1 MKLFASAKST
11 EIRKKKFRPAGKG
24 AKVKNLLKFMS
35 IGLVLSV
42 VLFSQMAQ
50 STTVEA
56 ADDVAE
62 NDIEFMTTHDSAD
75 ATVLKHY
82 KATSS
87 DAAVSFYIRDADLNT
102 VSSGQT
108 SWGTCLGSIANT
120 DTHLAAIA
128 GRNPTAGSINY
139 VIRNTDWT
147 ATNEAGTTASA
158 GTGAEF
164 TVAVAANGTVT
175 IAQDTTGLLDLG
187 CGFADN
193 DVITIPNSKLGNNAG
208 IADHTFKVNAIIGD
222 PADAAAGQTFD
233 NTSTFELN
241 DNDLTATGVEGDV
254 LRTGGAALAYSA
266 GFKRETNRL
275 YNGAITALVP
285 NTISIRQNGASL
297 ATTALNENAGTFTL
311 TADVAAAH
319 THDLVATYN
328 FNNQQSY
335 TALEAGSKRV
345 HITSTSDSV
354 GEWVEIKEVNA
365 EGADDATLTYAAGAS
380 RGTDNGH
387 IDSSV
392 FRGTVNIKTDAS
404 AGTADNG
411 SVWVQDGDTL
421 TASFYKAKN
430 SSTNVTGALI
440 ASTTATIDATAP
452 TISAVT
458 PADGTLISDKTPSL
472 NFTIEDGGSGFDAS
486 VTKFS
491 DHVTVKINGCVV
503 PADDLGVLAHST
515 GSITV
520 SYNAAIDWT
529 TAATDG
535 GVADANCETG
545 AEVRDGG
552 GYNVAGTAGPT
563 ALTNSTVHGSE
574 FSWYIVATDEAGNAK
589 TLGKN
594 EHNDGVSDLS
604 LRIDT
609 KVPAATSVVGAKAWD
624 PSTKAAA
631 TDNSSVQIIFDE
643 SLDASTVAISDFTVS
658 GTGVTS
664 STIETLTMGGTAAT
678 TDTMVFLDLAA
689 DLGPNA
695 KPKVKLVGEVQ
706 DRAGN
711 KLKPATTETTGK
723 TLGTAVDSVKP
734 TLSDGAVGTAL
745 IVKDGESVFTFASN
759 ENLTKTGEAY
769 GAAKGTYGSVS
780 GGGGTS
786 GTNGVVTV
794 DMTGDAGNLA
804 VTLSNPKS
812 AKGTLKHATALN
824 AVPMNKTGIYGIAS
838 VGRDAADNVG
848 VGGITKV
855 VEDVSASFTASNH
868 LTTTNAADQVNIKLK
883 NWPLADHDGDGSLQ
897 DSITAITVGGS
908 TPTAL
913 NYVDGDHPTDG
924 TRGGFRW
931 DSNTS
936 GTFTAA
942 DAVSAWISKINW
954 SETEEVEFHGID
966 ASGNLADIIIVAGN
980 TVKVTY
986 YYVNAEHV
994 VELDL
999 DAPTVS
1005 ITPANLASVT
1015 DKTPSIA
1022 IAWDDDEYAG
1032 DSYTTVTMTKATLKG
1047 PSETVDVLAD
1057 VTTTDNKTF
1066 YYVPLADLENGD
1078 YTLTVSAKDSGE
1090 NETKDQTSKF
1100 TVKDRTK
1107 TTIAMVPGW
1116 NLISLPSEPTDSA
1129 IDTVIT
1135 NSQVE
1140 TVLTYDPSTPGGWLT
1155 AVRDGDTLVGTLSTI
1170 DASHAYWIFQNNG
1183 DDIKVDIPGYKGGA
1197 SSVPPVIS
1205 VVEGWNLVPA
1215 VTLTSA
1221 TEWDADV
1228 YFNGLD
1234 WIKAKSWNASTEAW
1248 ADHIP
1253 DLATDANRL
1262 VLDGN
1267 DTSNIDAG
1275 QGYWLYSNSAGVI
1288 VP

>member
-1 MKLFASAKST
+1 
-11 EIRKKKFRPAGKG
+11 
-24 AKVKNLLKFMS
+24 MS
-35 IGLVLSV
+35 IGLVLAV

-56 ADDVAE
+56 GNDVAE

-108 SWGTCLGSIANT
+108 SWGTCAGSITTT
-120 DTHLAAIA
+120 DTHLAADTA
-128 GRNPTAGSINY
+128 RNITAGSISY

-147 ATNEAGTTASA
+147 ATNEAATAASA

-187 CGFADN
+187 CGFVDN
-193 DVITIPNSKLGNNAG
+193 DIITIPNAKLGGNAG
-208 IADHTFKVNAIIGD
+208 VADHTFKVAGITGD
-222 PADAAAGQTFD
+222 PGNADAGQTFD

-241 DNDLTATGVEGDV
+241 DNDLTATGFEGDV
-254 LRTGGAALAYSA
+254 KTIAGGNAALAYSV
-266 GFKRETNRL
+266 GFKRETNRN
-275 YNGAITALVP
+275 YNGAITALIP

-297 ATTALNENAGTFTL
+297 ATTALNENAGTFAL
-311 TADVAAAH
+311 TNDLATAH
-319 THDLVATYN
+319 TYDLVATYQ
-328 FNNQQSY
+328 FNDQQSY
-335 TALEAGSKRV
+335 SGLAAGAKRV

-354 GEWVEIKEVNA
+354 GEWVQIDEVNA
-365 EGADDATLTYAAGAS
+365 EGADNATLTYNYGAS

-452 TISAVT
+452 TISAVS

-472 NFTIEDGGSGFDAS
+472 NFTIEDAGSGFDSS

-503 PADDLGVLAHST
+503 PADDLGVLSHST
-515 GSITV
+515 SAITV

-563 ALTNSTVHGSE
+563 ALTNSTVHGTE

-594 EHNDGVSDLS
+594 EHNDGVSDLG

-609 KVPAATSVVGAKAWD
+609 KAPAATSVVGAKAWD
-624 PSTKAAA
+624 SSTKAAA

-643 SLDASTVAISDFTVS
+643 SLDATTVAISDFTVS

-678 TDTMVFLDLAA
+678 TDTMIFLDLAA

-695 KPKVKLVGEVQ
+695 KPKVKLVGEIK

-711 KLKPATTETTGK
+711 KLKPSTTETTGK

-734 TLSDGAVGTAL
+734 TLSDGAVDTAL
-745 IVKDGESVFTFASN
+745 IVKDGKSVFTFASN

-769 GAAKGTYGSVS
+769 SAAKGTYGSVS
-780 GGGGTS
+780 GGGKTS
-786 GTNGVVTV
+786 GTNGLVTV

-855 VEDVSASFTASNH
+855 VEDVSASFTA
-868 LTTTNAADQVNIKLK
+868 TNFLNNSAAADTVKIKLK
-883 NWPLADHDGDGSLQ
+883 NWPIADHDGDGSLQ
-897 DSITAITVGGS
+897 DSITAITVNGS
-908 TPTAL
+908 VPTAL
-913 NYVDGDHPTDG
+913 HYVEGAHPTDA

-931 DSNTS
+931 DSVVDGS
-936 GTFTAA
+936 YVAA
-942 DAVSAWISKINW
+942 DAVSAWVSKIDW
-954 SETEEVEFHGID
+954 SETEEVEFSAID
-966 ASGNLADIIIVAGN
+966 ASANLADAIIVAGN

-999 DAPTVS
+999 DAPTVT
-1005 ITPANLASVT
+1005 ITPANLTSVT

-1032 DSYTTVTMTKATLKG
+1032 DNYTTVEMTKATLKG

-1057 VTTTDNKTF
+1057 ITTTDNKTF
-1066 YYVPLADLENGD
+1066 YYVPLTDLENGE
-1078 YTLTVSAKDSGE
+1078 YTVTVSGKDSGG
-1090 NETKDQTSKF
+1090 NETKDKTSKF

-1140 TVLTYDPSTPGGWLT
+1140 TVLTYNPSVPGGWLT
-1155 AVRDGDTLVGTLSTI
+1155 AVRDGDNLVGTLSTI

-1197 SSVPPVIS
+1197 SSVPPIIS

-1215 VTLTSA
+1215 VTLTGAA
-1221 TEWDADV
+1221 TWDADV
-1228 YFNGLD
+1228 YFNGID
-1234 WIKAKSWNASTEAW
+1234 WIKAKSWDASGEAW
-1248 ADHIP
+1248 ADHLP
-1253 DLATDANRL
+1253 DLATDSNRL
-1262 VLDGN
+1262 ILDAN
-1267 DTSNIDAG
+1267 DTSNIDTG
-1275 QGYWLYSNSAGVI
+1275 KGYWLYSNSAGVI

>member
-1 MKLFASAKST
+1 M
-11 EIRKKKFRPAGKG
+11 
-24 AKVKNLLKFMS
+24 KNLLKFMS
-35 IGLVLSV
+35 IGLVLAV

-56 ADDVAE
+56 GNDVAE
-62 NDIEFMTTHDSAD
+62 NDIEFMTTHDSND

-87 DAAVSFYIRDADLNT
+87 DTAVSFYIRDKDLNT

-108 SWGTCLGSIANT
+108 SWGTCTGSIANT
-120 DTHLAAIA
+120 DTHLAADTN
-128 GRNPTAGSINY
+128 RNTTANSISY
-139 VIRNTDWT
+139 VIRNDQWT
-147 ATNEAGTTASA
+147 ATNEAGTAASS
-158 GTGAEF
+158 GSGAEF

-193 DVITIPNSKLGNNAG
+193 DVITIPNAHLGNNAG
-208 IADHTFKVNAIIGD
+208 VADHTFKVNGLVGD
-222 PADAAAGQTFD
+222 PADANAGQTFD

-241 DNDLTATGVEGDV
+241 DNDLTATGFEGDV
-254 LRTGGAALAYSA
+254 KTIAGGNAALAYSV
-266 GFKRETNRL
+266 GFKRETNRD
-275 YNGAITALVP
+275 YNGAVTALIP
-285 NTISIRQNGASL
+285 NSISIRQNGASL
-297 ATTALNENAGTFTL
+297 ATSALNENAGTFL
-311 TADVAAAH
+311 LSADLATAH
-319 THDLVATYN
+319 THDLVATYQ

-335 TALEAGSKRV
+335 SGLAAGAKRV

-354 GEWVEIKEVNA
+354 GEWVEIKEVNQ
-365 EGADDATLTYAAGAS
+365 EGADDATLTHAYGGA
-380 RGTDNGH
+380 RGAENGH

-392 FRGTVNIKTDAS
+392 FRGVVNIKTDAS

-421 TASFYKAKN
+421 TASFYAAKN
-430 SSTNVTGALI
+430 ATTNATGALI

-452 TISAVT
+452 TISAVS

-472 NFTIEDGGSGFDAS
+472 SFTIEDGGSGFDSS

-503 PADDLGVLAHST
+503 PSDDLGVLSHST
-515 GSITV
+515 SAITV

-535 GVADANCETG
+535 GVADSNCEAG

-552 GYNVAGTAGPT
+552 GYNVAGTSGPT
-563 ALTNSTVHGSE
+563 PLTNSTVHGTE

-609 KVPAATSVVGAKAWD
+609 KAPAATSVVGAKAWD
-624 PSTKAAA
+624 AGTKAAA

-643 SLDASTVAISDFTVS
+643 SLDASTVSISDFTVS

-664 STIETLTMGGTAAT
+664 STIETLTMGGNAAT

-695 KPKVKLVGEVQ
+695 KPKVKLVGEVT

-711 KLKPATTETTGK
+711 KLKPSTTETTGK

-734 TLSDGAVGTAL
+734 TLSGGAVDTAL
-745 IVKDGESVFTFASN
+745 MVKDGKAVFTFASN
-759 ENLTKTGEAY
+759 ENLTKTGEDF
-769 GAAKGTYGSVS
+769 GAAKGTYASVS

-786 GTNGVVTV
+786 GTNGVVTM
-794 DMTGDAGNLA
+794 DMTDDAGNLA

-824 AVPMNKTGIYGIAS
+824 AANPMNVTGIYGIAS
-838 VGRDAADNVG
+838 VGRDAADNIG

-855 VEDVSASFTASNH
+855 VEDVSASFTAANFLNNSA
-868 LTTTNAADQVNIKLK
+868 AADTVNIKLK

-897 DSITAITVGGS
+897 DSITAITVDGS

-913 NYVDGDHPTDG
+913 HYVDGAAFSGG

-931 DSNTS
+931 DSGAN
-936 GTFTAA
+936 GTYEAG
-942 DAVSAWISKINW
+942 DAVSAWISKVDW
-954 SETEEVEFHGID
+954 SENELVEFTAID
-966 ASGNLADIIIVAGN
+966 ASGNLADVAIVAGD

-1032 DSYTTVTMTKATLKG
+1032 DNYTTVEMTKATLKG
-1047 PSETVDVLAD
+1047 PSETVDVLAE

-1066 YYVPLADLENGD
+1066 YYVPTDDLENGD
-1078 YTLTVSAKDSGE
+1078 YTITVSAKDVGG
-1090 NETKDQTSKF
+1090 NEKKDQTSKF

-1107 TTIAMVPGW
+1107 TTVAMVPGW
-1116 NLISLPSEPTDSA
+1116 NLISLPSEPTDSD
-1129 IDTVIT
+1129 INTVID

-1140 TVLTYDPSTPGGWLT
+1140 TVLTYNPSIPGGWLT
-1155 AVRDGDTLVGTLSTI
+1155 AVRDGDSLVGTLTTI

-1215 VTLTSA
+1215 VTLTGA
-1221 TEWDADV
+1221 TQWDADV

-1234 WIKAKSWNASTEAW
+1234 WVKAKSWNASTEAW
-1248 ADHIP
+1248 ADHLP

-1262 VLDGN
+1262 ILDAN
-1267 DTSNIDAG
+1267 DVSNIDAG
-1275 QGYWLYSNSAGVI
+1275 KGYWLYSNSAGVI